1 MIGVYLAISQK
12 YDYKYIDYFI
22 RPLSVRRMSHKVSPQ
37 KGYPWAKFVL
47 SPDTIVPH
55 RVPFALARRFQ
66 QVCNTVLAAILAD
79 EEVSVPLAYHALALI
94 EDFPAIDQRRLAV
107 LMGIDRTNVGQ
118 IIDDLEAKGLVQRRI
133 NGADRRARELRVTP
147 RAANLR
153 RRMRPRVLAAQA
165 GVLTSLKPAERVLL
179 IDLLT
184 RVVEANGIHARP
196 GAGRRRLKKRVTP
209 DVQKGTAD

>member
-1 MIGVYLAISQK
+1 M
-12 YDYKYIDYFI
+12 
-22 RPLSVRRMSHKVSPQ
+22 PQ
-37 KGYPWAKFVL
+37 MASEQMRYPWAKFVL
-47 SPDTIVPH
+47 SSDTIVPH

-66 QVCNTVLAAILAD
+66 QICNTVLAETLAG
-79 EEVSVPLAYHALALI
+79 EEVPAPLAYHALALVD
-94 EDFPAIDQRRLAV
+94 DFPGIEQRRLAA

-118 IIDDLEAKGLVQRRI
+118 IVDELESKGLVRRSV

-165 GVLTSLKPAERVLL
+165 SVLTPLKSTERVLL

-184 RVVEANGIHARP
+184 RVVQANEIHARP
-196 GAGRRRLKKRVTP
+196 GVGRRQPGKRKISA
-209 DVQKGTAD
+209 VQRATEDRKHK

>member
-1 MIGVYLAISQK
+1 M
-12 YDYKYIDYFI
+12 
-22 RPLSVRRMSHKVSPQ
+22 PQ
-37 KGYPWAKFVL
+37 TGPEQTQYPWAKFVL

-66 QVCNTVLAAILAD
+66 QVCNTVLAETLAG
-79 EEVSVPLAYHALALI
+79 EEITAPLAYHALALI
-94 EDFPAIDQRRLAV
+94 DDFPGIEQRRLAV

-118 IIDDLEAKGLVQRRI
+118 IADELEEKGLVRRTV
-133 NGADRRARELRVTP
+133 NGADRRARELRLTK

-165 GVLTSLKPAERVLL
+165 SVLTSLKSAERVLL

-184 RVVEANGIHARP
+184 RVVQANEIHARP
-196 GAGRRRLKKRVTP
+196 GAGRRRPGKRKTAV
-209 DVQKGTAD
+209 VQGAIEH